1 MEETDNIGNLEID
14 KKEGVVRV
22 SINPKIYALSV
33 IYGAAHAFT
42 RDAYVLL
49 DGDEEIEIIAE
60 LKPMEKGK
68 NLEELG
74 RRFCNR
80 LLSYQVYKQKMK
92 ENETVRNL
100 ILYRALFTNGTLSV
114 DDTEKEKNNNEQDPE
129 KIAVP
134 WEETNK
140 DKNDI
145 KKQ

>member
-22 SINPKIYALSV
+22 SVNPKIYSMSV

-42 RDAYVLL
+42 RDTYVLL
-49 DGDEEIEIIAE
+49 DGDEEIEIIVE
-60 LKPMEKGK
+60 LKPMEDKK

-74 RRFCNR
+74 RQFCNR
-80 LLSYQVYKQKMK
+80 LLSYQVYRQKMK

-100 ILYRALFTNGTLSV
+100 ILYRALATNSAVSLE
-114 DDTEKEKNNNEQDPE
+114 DNEKAKDPK

-134 WEETNK
+134 WEEKN
-140 DKNDI
+140 KNDGE
-145 KKQ
+145 K